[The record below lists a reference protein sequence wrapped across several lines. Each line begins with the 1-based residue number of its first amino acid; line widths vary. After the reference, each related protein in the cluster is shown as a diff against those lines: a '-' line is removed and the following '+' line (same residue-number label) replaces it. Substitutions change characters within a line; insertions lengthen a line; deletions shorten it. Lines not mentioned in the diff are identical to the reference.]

1 VQSRYAVVMSVY
13 RKTTRAVFW
22 GVVVLLSAI
31 SWVVMGK
38 LDLLWNIWAQVID
51 SLVVLIAAL
60 VLSRLVPRWLN
71 IDDDR

>member
-1 VQSRYAVVMSVY
+1 MSVY